1 MVAHRGTTGRR
12 WHFQHLAST
21 VSCSEETALH
31 RAAAQAI
38 VDGFNVANT
47 SKQPYELR
55 WTCDG
60 CGEARAVDL
69 TAFATSVARESSPV
83 SGVITDV
90 LFQGPR
96 QLAVEVVVSHAPEP
110 ETLERYRGADVP
122 VFIVE
127 PTWDS
132 ISAFARGVD
141 SSKTFF
147 VRRSRCSGCQ
157 RQDELLAAQA
167 LELARYE
174 AARTRELARIE
185 NALAAATSHK
195 RVVTDP
201 RPWTHDKRGNAL
213 RPYLQDRLRRLASKL
228 TGAGFRQSQGKPWLF
243 HLRVAG
249 IGMFFADLGGTEEV
263 PIWQDSAPLYYW
275 DVDVA
280 DEYEELVVE
289 RIRSLLARGGV
300 EVRTSFYSR
309 Y

>member
-1 MVAHRGTTGRR
+1 MVAHRGTSGRR

-31 RAAAQAI
+31 KAAAQAI
-38 VDGFNVANT
+38 HDGFNTANA
-47 SKQPYELR
+47 SKQPHELR

-83 SGVITDV
+83 PGVVTDV

-96 QLAVEVVVSHAPEP
+96 PLAVEVVVSHAPEP
-110 ETLERYRGADVP
+110 ETLERYRAADIP
-122 VFIVE
+122 VFVVE
-127 PTWDS
+127 PTWDC
-132 ISAFARGVD
+132 IPELARGVN
-141 SSKTFF
+141 STKTFF

-167 LELARYE
+167 RELARYE

-185 NALAAATSHK
+185 KSLAAATSYK
-195 RVVTDP
+195 RVVADP
-201 RPWTHDKRGNAL
+201 KPWTHDKRGNAL
-213 RPYLQDRLRRLASKL
+213 RPYLQDRLHRLAFKL
-228 TGAGFRQSQGKPWLF
+228 TDAGFRQSEGKPWLF
-243 HLRVAG
+243 CLRVAG
-249 IGMFFADLGGTEEV
+249 IGMFFANLGGTEEV
-263 PIWQDSAPLYYW
+263 PIWQDSAPLYHW

-289 RIRSLLARGGV
+289 RIRSFLARGGV
-300 EVRTSFYSR
+300 DVRTSFYSR